1 MPPVAAAVPW
11 IVGAA
16 KVATA
21 VAGIAGAATSVVSAV
36 QSNKQ
41 AKEAEKRQNAYYNQL
56 QQEQAA
62 TAAKEKQL
70 TNDAKE
76 RSRLY
81 GASLIDTG
89 TQLKNMLSGGY
100 DDEDYTGGTILT
112 SSLTSANGGVASIF
126 A

>member
-1 MPPVAAAVPW
+1 MPPVVAAVPW

-21 VAGIAGAATSVVSAV
+21 VAGIAGATASVVGAV

-41 AKEAEKRQNAYYNQL
+41 AKDAAKRQNDYYNRL
-56 QQEQAA
+56 QQEQAS
-62 TAAKEKQL
+62 TAAKEKQI
-70 TNDAKE
+70 TDDAKE

-89 TQLKNMLSGGY
+89 TQLQNMLSGGY
-100 DDEDYTGGTILT
+100 NDEEYQGSTVLT
-112 SSLTSANGGVASIF
+112 SSLTSANGGVASMF